1 MGEIIKKLGKL
12 PNGMEIELNAPQ
24 TEDGEFIIHIQDNRG
39 RIALTREEFVQL
51 AFLFYDAKIKL
62 EGYKKK

>member
-1 MGEIIKKLGKL
+1 MGEILKKMGKL

-24 TEDGEFIIHIQDNRG
+24 TDDGVFIIHIQDERG
-39 RIALTREEFVQL
+39 RIALTKEEFVQL
-51 AFLFYDAKIKL
+51 ALLFYDAKTKL

>member
-1 MGEIIKKLGKL
+1 MGEIIKKFGKF

-24 TEDGEFIIHIQDNRG
+24 TDDGSYVIHIQNEKG
-39 RIALTREEFVQL
+39 RIALSKEEFVQL
-51 AFLFYDAKIKL
+51 AFLFYDAKTKL